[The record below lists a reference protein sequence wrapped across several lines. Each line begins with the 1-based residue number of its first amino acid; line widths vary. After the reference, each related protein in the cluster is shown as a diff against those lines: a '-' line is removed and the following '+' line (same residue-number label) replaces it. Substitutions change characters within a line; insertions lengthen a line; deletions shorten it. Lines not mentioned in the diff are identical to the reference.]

1 MVLKISIKYEE
12 KQKKV
17 AKGVK
22 KCGIEKNKVY

>member
-1 MVLKISIKYEE
+1 MVLKITIKYEE

-22 KCGIEKNKVY
+22 KCVNEKIKV